1 MENISEVTIGEYHDY
16 IVMNHK
22 ETILNPTPEDIDRV
36 LQEGDVSDLPEIEQ
50 QEALNVF
57 MAKLNGGHYE
67 N

>member
-1 MENISEVTIGEYHDY
+1 MENISKVNIGEYHDY

-36 LQEGDVSDLPEIEQ
+36 LQEGNVSDLPEIEQ